1 MLLVDLI
8 DDFDL
13 IRHRKLTIV
22 LIPVGKG
29 EGDGVISRVRDYRS
43 ASHSVFFHAN
53 AYSFTTLS
61 E

>member
-1 MLLVDLI
+1 MILT
-8 DDFDL
+8 L

-29 EGDGVISRVRDYRS
+29 EGDDVIARVGDVDLQAIRFFS
-43 ASHSVFFHAN
+43 TQVSILSV
-53 AYSFTTLS
+53 YSFTTLS